1 LLTVFFFVFEKLKV
15 NAARKER
22 GVKFPDVITLVNDTF
37 NINNNGT
44 TISAMRFAE
53 ALSQRGHQIRIITC
67 GDPLKSGKDPDTG
80 FEMFYL
86 PELKIPIASR
96 LAHKQNTLFA
106 KPVRSILK
114 KAISGSDVVHIYQ
127 PWPLGSAA
135 QRVARQ
141 MNIPAIAAFHIQP
154 ENITFNI
161 GLKRFSPAAHL
172 TYFCSTCFLSQ
183 IFTYPLPV
191 KFIAAQLRS
200 HGYKARLH
208 VISNGV
214 HPAFCA
220 PAKPREH
227 TFKPIKI
234 LMIGRLSPEKRQ
246 DVLIRAVMKS
256 RYADRI
262 QLYFAGSG
270 PWEKKLRRL
279 GNNSPIL
286 LCLGITIVTS

>member
-1 LLTVFFFVFEKLKV
+1 
-15 NAARKER
+15 
-22 GVKFPDVITLVNDTF
+22 
-37 NINNNGT
+37 
-44 TISAMRFAE
+44 MRFAE

-172 TYFCSTCFLSQ
+172 TYFLFYLFSIADFHISTARQNLLPRSSGATDTKHGCTSSQTASIRHFVLPQSPGNILSN
-183 IFTYPLPV
+183 
-191 KFIAAQLRS
+191 QLR
-200 HGYKARLH
+200 YL
-208 VISNGV
+208 
-214 HPAFCA
+214 
-220 PAKPREH
+220 
-227 TFKPIKI
+227 
-234 LMIGRLSPEKRQ
+234 
-246 DVLIRAVMKS
+246 
-256 RYADRI
+256 
-262 QLYFAGSG
+262 
-270 PWEKKLRRL
+270 
-279 GNNSPIL
+279 
-286 LCLGITIVTS
+286 